1 MELTSYEQELLDGG
15 HGLGLQ
21 RAMELLVRYG
31 NACGAQRFVPIT
43 SAHVMPKEPP
53 ELLEW
58 FTEGM
63 DDAPVMTT
71 LHPRMSAFSPQKWE
85 EMGIPE
91 DFAQQEMES
100 IEARDALHNR
110 LGFFKTYSCLPMH
123 MGNLPRRGDCISW
136 IGSCA
141 QILANSL
148 LGARTNKDGTIV
160 NLCAAVTGRA
170 PEVGLFIPENRLA
183 RILVTLEDDVE
194 LTEDDDYGALGYY
207 VGAQVDNKSVAF
219 SGISKTTTFDQ
230 LKYMI
235 APAAASGSPH
245 ICHVIGITPEASTQ
259 EEAFG
264 GKAPEEIITVS
275 RKNIE
280 DTKKLFDFDKE
291 KPVDLVLL
299 GCPHITIEE
308 LGTISRMLK
317 GQRLVPGK
325 RLWLALGNQTY
336 ALGEAMGYVQI
347 IEAAGGVISNTC
359 LATIPDS
366 PLPEQVEVVATN
378 SFKSAH
384 YVKQLQ
390 LNRRTVMVG
399 SLADCIGAI
408 TVREVE
414 YGD

>member
-1 MELTSYEQELLDGG
+1 MKLTRYEQELLDGG
-15 HGLGLQ
+15 HGLGPQ

-31 NACGAQRFVPIT
+31 DACGAERFVEIT

-58 FTEGM
+58 FTEGLE
-63 DDAPVMTT
+63 ASPVMTT

-85 EMGIPE
+85 EMGIPGE
-91 DFAQQEMES
+91 FARQEMES
-100 IEARDALHNR
+100 IEARDTQHSR

-170 PEVGLFIPENRLA
+170 PDVGLFIPENRLA

-194 LTEDDDYGALGYY
+194 LKEDDDYGALGYY

-219 SGISKTTTFDQ
+219 SGIAKTTTFDQ

-275 RKNIE
+275 RKNIA
-280 DTKKLFDFDKE
+280 DTKKLFAFNKE
-291 KPVDLVLL
+291 KQVDLVLL

-308 LGTISRMLK
+308 LGVISRLLK
-317 GQRLVPGK
+317 GRKLSPGK

-336 ALGEAMGYVQI
+336 TLGEAMGYVQV

-399 SLADCIGAI
+399 SLPDCIDAVTVKEVTYGA
-408 TVREVE
+408 
-414 YGD
+414 